1 VILGWIYVN
10 YGMGGMDG
18 FGDFVIADGFMKY
31 MHIIYI
37 DSLILRFLLSFHELN
52 AFEG

>member
-18 FGDFVIADGFMKY
+18 FGDFVIPDGFMKY
-31 MHIIYI
+31 MHIFRQLDTEIFT
-37 DSLILRFLLSFHELN
+37 FLS
-52 AFEG
+52 